1 MGAVLRL
8 FTSHLPT
15 RPNLFTSSATYPL
28 ILYKILFH
36 FKALSSESIILLL
49 PHSTCKAYPIALLLH
64 DHWAIYAPI
73 TTPPPPLCHTHTIL
87 VMAISCK
94 GQAPHRYQVANKAAF
109 ERILIRLAADGD
121 PTGGMREALELSEE
135 RRRKGESELPWE
147 AFREVRPTDRS
158 TDLSI

>member
-1 MGAVLRL
+1 
-8 FTSHLPT
+8 
-15 RPNLFTSSATYPL
+15 
-28 ILYKILFH
+28 
-36 FKALSSESIILLL
+36 
-49 PHSTCKAYPIALLLH
+49 
-64 DHWAIYAPI
+64 
-73 TTPPPPLCHTHTIL
+73 
-87 VMAISCK
+87 MAISCK
-94 GQAPHRYQVANKAAF
+94 GQAPHRYQVANKAAFERILIRPPVFKSLAPHRYQVANKAAF